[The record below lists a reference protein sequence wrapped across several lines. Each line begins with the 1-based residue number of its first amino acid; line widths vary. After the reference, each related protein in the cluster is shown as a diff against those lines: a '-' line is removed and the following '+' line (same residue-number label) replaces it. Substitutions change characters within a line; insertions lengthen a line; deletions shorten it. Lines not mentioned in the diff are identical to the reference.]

1 MLEWGLNHL
10 YVPYI
15 ESYITK
21 SLSYKEAIKAA
32 KKIIGGNDSIESDF
46 E

>member
-15 ESYITK
+15 ENYIAK
-21 SLSYKEAIKAA
+21 SLSYKEAMKAS
-32 KKIIGGNDSIESDF
+32 KK
-46 E
+46 